1 MLGLAMATAL
11 CSIHFCFRRRC
22 TGWRRTCTRCS
33 CRRRGPVLAGQA
45 LVVAASEVVADFPAE
60 DSVAGAAAPS
70 ERCVGDSAPRW
81 SHSIYEW
88 INFITD
94 PVRCQHC
101 GEESSCQPKKR
112 TTAPPA
118 GCEG

>member
-60 DSVAGAAAPS
+60 DSAGVAAAPS
-70 ERCVGDSAPRW
+70 ERCVGDTTPVPFNLRMDKFHHRSSRLPALWRREFLPAKEADDSAA
-81 SHSIYEW
+81 S
-88 INFITD
+88 
-94 PVRCQHC
+94 
-101 GEESSCQPKKR
+101 GL
-112 TTAPPA
+112 
-118 GCEG
+118 